1 MRFGIIDHN
10 DDTGRPH
17 VRQVAERLE
26 LIEAYDRLGF
36 YAYHLT
42 EHHGTPL
49 AVTPS
54 PHLMLAA
61 AAQRTSRLRLGTL
74 ITILSLY
81 HPMRVIEE
89 AVALVPSQAVRALT
103 DAYKAEWT
111 SLGRS
116 ADALPPLGITRNM
129 VLAPTSEEA
138 MKTANRAFARFKDS
152 LYYLWKKYDIPA
164 PRLFPAETFEGIHA
178 AGHFYAGD
186 PAGARE
192 WVARHRD
199 IGGIN

>member
-17 VRQVAERLE
+17 VRQGAERLE

-49 AVTPS
+49 AITPS

-89 AVALVPSQAVRALT
+89 AVTLDQLSNGRL
-103 DAYKAEWT
+103 D
-111 SLGRS
+111 LGVGR
-116 ADALPPLGITRNM
+116 GI
-129 VLAPTSEEA
+129 S
-138 MKTANRAFARFKDS
+138 
-152 LYYLWKKYDIPA
+152 
-164 PRLFPAETFEGIHA
+164 PAETSFHGVPGEETQERFDEAFEILRTGLMSSAVTFH
-178 AGHFYAGD
+178 GKYYVVD
-186 PAGARE
+186 
-192 WVARHRD
+192 
-199 IGGIN
+199 

>member
-1 MRFGIIDHN
+1 MGCGIINHN

-17 VRQVAERLE
+17 ARQVTERLE

-49 AVTPS
+49 GVTPS

-81 HPMRVIEE
+81 PPMRVIEE
-89 AVALVPSQAVRALT
+89 GGTLDQPSDR
-103 DAYKAEWT
+103 
-111 SLGRS
+111 R
-116 ADALPPLGITRNM
+116 
-129 VLAPTSEEA
+129 
-138 MKTANRAFARFKDS
+138 
-152 LYYLWKKYDIPA
+152 PA
-164 PRLFPAETFEGIHA
+164 
-178 AGHFYAGD
+178 
-186 PAGARE
+186 
-192 WVARHRD
+192 
-199 IGGIN
+199 

>member
-17 VRQVAERLE
+17 VEQIAERLE

-61 AAQRTSRLRLGTL
+61 AAQRTSRLQLGTL
-74 ITILSLY
+74 ITILPLY
-81 HPMRVIEE
+81 HPMRIIEE
-89 AVALVPSQAVRALT
+89 AVTLDQLSNGRLDLGVGRGVSPSE
-103 DAYKAEWT
+103 AE
-111 SLGRS
+111 L
-116 ADALPPLGITRNM
+116 
-129 VLAPTSEEA
+129 LATEVMPH
-138 MKTANRAFARFKDS
+138 FA
-152 LYYLWKKYDIPA
+152 
-164 PRLFPAETFEGIHA
+164 
-178 AGHFYAGD
+178 
-186 PAGARE
+186 
-192 WVARHRD
+192 
-199 IGGIN
+199 

>member
-81 HPMRVIEE
+81 HPMHGHLAALQRARPE
-89 AVALVPSQAVRALT
+89 AR
-103 DAYKAEWT
+103 K
-111 SLGRS
+111 RS
-116 ADALPPLGITRNM
+116 C
-129 VLAPTSEEA
+129 APCPE
-138 MKTANRAFARFKDS
+138 MM
-152 LYYLWKKYDIPA
+152 
-164 PRLFPAETFEGIHA
+164 
-178 AGHFYAGD
+178 
-186 PAGARE
+186 
-192 WVARHRD
+192 
-199 IGGIN
+199 

>member
-89 AVALVPSQAVRALT
+89 TGTWPDFPLRPAIQEPRRPAAVPGCRVGSSQ
-103 DAYKAEWT
+103 
-111 SLGRS
+111 SGR
-116 ADALPPLGITRNM
+116 P
-129 VLAPTSEEA
+129 
-138 MKTANRAFARFKDS
+138 
-152 LYYLWKKYDIPA
+152 
-164 PRLFPAETFEGIHA
+164 FPARWSGCL
-178 AGHFYAGD
+178 
-186 PAGARE
+186 
-192 WVARHRD
+192 
-199 IGGIN
+199 